1 MNSISNNEVNE
12 EESDENNNLTMV
24 GEDWSAPW
32 GGADSMWLTSIFP
45 RISQFLPADR
55 IVGIGYGNGSIARA
69 LQASSTSELVLF
81 DISDDCVEQCART
94 FGESSG
100 TRCLKT
106 DGRSLQGVAD
116 NSVDLVFSFYSL
128 IDANAETM
136 QGYLQECR
144 RVLRKDG
151 AAFLHH
157 SNIGMYYRDK
167 NTRVDKRLQPF
178 AASRDISIDADSVLD
193 MATDNNLLCI
203 KQECINW
210 DMTDLLSDCF
220 TTLVQLDSTKR
231 AQGPQFINNP
241 EFRNEHRLAAQ

>member
-1 MNSISNNEVNE
+1 MNSISN
-12 EESDENNNLTMV
+12 DENNDDIHNLTMV

-32 GGADSMWLTSIFP
+32 GGTDSMWLTSIFP
-45 RISQFLPADR
+45 RISPFLPADR
-55 IVGIGYGNGSIARA
+55 IVGIGYGNGRIARV
-69 LQASSTSELVLF
+69 LQAFTTSELVLF
-81 DISDDCVEQCART
+81 DFSDDCVEQCARV

-116 NSVDLVFSFYSL
+116 NSVDLIFSFYSL

-136 QGYLQECR
+136 QGYLQECK

-151 AAFLHH
+151 VAFLHH
-157 SNIGMYYRDK
+157 SNIGRYYRDK
-167 NTRVDKRLQPF
+167 NSLVDKRLQPF
-178 AASRDISIDADSVLD
+178 AARRDISIDADSVLD

-210 DMTDLLSDCF
+210 EMTDLLSDCF
-220 TTLVQLDSTKR
+220 TTLVRLDSTKR
-231 AQGPQFINNP
+231 TQGPQFINNP
-241 EFRNEHRLAAQ
+241 EFRNERRLAAQ